1 MGLGQSQR
9 QELGGHF
16 VWRVSLTKSNRVG
29 HRPTRTNRMAANST
43 KAKTKTVA
51 WLIDFFF
58 FFSLYLLVGLQ
69 FAMQM
74 LLIICQTQLM
84 KQHFLF
90 IPFSLHL
97 FPLLWIYCF
106 STHTNYSPT
115 YLILTSCQ
123 KILENYYK

>member
-58 FFSLYLLVGLQ
+58 FFSLFIGRLAICNANAFNYLSNPINETTLP
-69 FAMQM
+69 FHTIFSPFISTFMD
-74 LLIICQTQLM
+74 LLFLHPHQLLTDLFNFN
-84 KQHFLF
+84 FLSKNF
-90 IPFSLHL
+90 GK
-97 FPLLWIYCF
+97 LL
-106 STHTNYSPT
+106 
-115 YLILTSCQ
+115 
-123 KILENYYK
+123 